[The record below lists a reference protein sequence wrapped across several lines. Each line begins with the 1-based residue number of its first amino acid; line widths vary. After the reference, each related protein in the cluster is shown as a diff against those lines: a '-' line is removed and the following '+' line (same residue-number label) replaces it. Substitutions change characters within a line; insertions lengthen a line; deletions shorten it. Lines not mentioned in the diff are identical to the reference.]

1 MSTSIEKSV
10 NGESLKSLLSQAVE
24 YARANGADQVEVA
37 ASNDK
42 GYSVTARMGEVET
55 VEHHNQRSMGVTVY
69 RGKAKGAASTNIV
82 TQEAI
87 NRTIDSALD
96 IAKFTAEDECSGLA
110 DAELMANNYPQLDL
124 DHPWAI
130 EPDQALEQA
139 IRCEEVARNDKRI
152 VNTEGASVSSI
163 STQMSYANSHGFVG
177 EYRGTRHSISCSV
190 IAGDDKGM
198 QRDYWYSVD
207 RNADNLDGIESVGAM
222 ARERTV
228 RRLGARGLKTCAAPV
243 LFEPTL
249 ARSLIG
255 HLFSAISGGALYR
268 QASFLVDSINKKLL
282 PDWLTI
288 SEDPHMASG
297 LGSVP
302 FDNEGVRTQ
311 SRNVV
316 EAGVLKGYV
325 LSSYSARRLGM
336 QTTAN
341 AGGVH
346 NVTMS
351 DSGKSQQ
358 DLLKDMGKGL
368 LVTELIGHGVNTVT
382 GDYSRGASGF
392 WVENGEIQ
400 YPVEEITIAGN
411 LADMFMNISAI
422 GNDTDRRG
430 NIQCGSILI
439 ENMTIAGDS

>member
-190 IAGDDKGM
+190 I
-198 QRDYWYSVD
+198 
-207 RNADNLDGIESVGAM
+207 ESVGAM
-222 ARERTV
+222 ARE
-228 RRLGARGLKTCAAPV
+228 
-243 LFEPTL
+243 
-249 ARSLIG
+249 
-255 HLFSAISGGALYR
+255 
-268 QASFLVDSINKKLL
+268 
-282 PDWLTI
+282 
-288 SEDPHMASG
+288 
-297 LGSVP
+297 
-302 FDNEGVRTQ
+302 
-311 SRNVV
+311 
-316 EAGVLKGYV
+316 
-325 LSSYSARRLGM
+325 
-336 QTTAN
+336 
-341 AGGVH
+341 
-346 NVTMS
+346 
-351 DSGKSQQ
+351 
-358 DLLKDMGKGL
+358 
-368 LVTELIGHGVNTVT
+368 
-382 GDYSRGASGF
+382 
-392 WVENGEIQ
+392 
-400 YPVEEITIAGN
+400 
-411 LADMFMNISAI
+411 
-422 GNDTDRRG
+422 
-430 NIQCGSILI
+430 
-439 ENMTIAGDS
+439 